1 MKKRKPKKQE
11 NTLAGW
17 SKVIK
22 NMGTTNEKKIRPV
35 KQQTVLI
42 FDQFGEQPIC
52 FIVVDGDCRKYDGCY
67 INSSSGNGD
76 SLGEFLYTKDG
87 EFKHKKLKKFPRKAV
102 KRGAYVVVCGFI
114 P

>member
-11 NTLAGW
+11 NSLAEW
-17 SKVIK
+17 SRIIK
-22 NMGTTNEKKIRPV
+22 NMGTTNKKIRPT

-42 FDQFGEQPIC
+42 FDQYGEQPIC
-52 FIVVDGDCRKYDGCY
+52 FIVVDGDCRKYNGCY
-67 INSSSGNGD
+67 INTDHENSD
-76 SLGEFLYTKDG
+76 DLGRFLYTEDG

-102 KRGAYVVVCGFI
+102 KRGAYVIVCGFI